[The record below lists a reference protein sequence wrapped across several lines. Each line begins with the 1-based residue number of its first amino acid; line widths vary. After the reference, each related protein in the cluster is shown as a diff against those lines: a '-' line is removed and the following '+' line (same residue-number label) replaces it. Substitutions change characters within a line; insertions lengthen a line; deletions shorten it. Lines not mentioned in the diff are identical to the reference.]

1 MTPAER
7 LKGLETFVAV
17 ADAGSFTAAADR
29 LNLTNSAVG
38 KAIARLEGR
47 LKRPLFDRTTRKLE
61 MTDAGNVFY
70 KVCVRVLDELEA
82 AERLLAHDHIAPSG
96 RLRVDMPATFGRM
109 HAVRSLLAFAEQYP
123 QVQPHVSFTDR
134 FVDPVEDGLDVVVRI
149 GGSDTWPAALCY
161 QHLGDEEL
169 VFCASPA
176 YVARHG
182 APKTLDAL
190 LGHDAILYGRADGS
204 TSPWL
209 IKDGALPLARQHVN
223 GRIILGQAEAEV
235 TAVEMGLGI
244 AQLATWL
251 VEQQLR
257 DGSLVKILPELAT
270 SGLPL
275 YLVWQR
281 SRQHAPKVTALIAHF
296 AQTLTIRPAATDA
309 ADNAASKAAGALAP
323 QPVAPA

>member
-38 KAIARLEGR
+38 KSIARLEGR

-61 MTDAGNVFY
+61 MTDAGTVFY

-82 AERLLAHDHIAPSG
+82 AERLLAHDHVAPSG

-109 HAVRSLLAFAEQYP
+109 HAVRSLLAFADLYP
-123 QVQPHVSFTDR
+123 QVIPQVSFTDR
-134 FVDPVEDGLDVVVRI
+134 FVDPVEDGIDVVVRI
-149 GGSDTWPAALCY
+149 GGSDTWPAALDY
-161 QHLGDEEL
+161 RHLGDEEL

-176 YVARHG
+176 YLARLG
-182 APKTLDAL
+182 APATLEQL
-190 LGHDAILYGRADGS
+190 LGHDAVLYGRADGS

-209 IKDGALPLARQHVN
+209 IKDGARPLARQHVN
-223 GRIILGQAEAEV
+223 GRIVLGQAEAQV

-257 DGSLVKILPELAT
+257 DGSLIRILPDLAT

-281 SRQHAPKVTALIAHF
+281 SRQHAPKVRSLIEHF
-296 AQTLTIRPAATDA
+296 AATLTIRPE
-309 ADNAASKAAGALAP
+309 ASG
-323 QPVAPA
+323 

>member
-17 ADAGSFTAAADR
+17 ADAGSFTAAAER
-29 LNLTNSAVG
+29 LHLTNSAVG
-38 KAIARLEGR
+38 KAVARLEGR
-47 LKRPLFDRTTRKLE
+47 LQRTLFDRSTRKLE

-82 AERLLAHDHIAPSG
+82 AERLLAHEHIAPSG

-109 HAVRSLLAFAEQYP
+109 HAVRALLAFADLYS
-123 QVQPHVSFTDR
+123 QVMPHVSFTDR

-149 GGSDTWPAALCY
+149 GGSDTWPAALCH

-169 VFCASPA
+169 VFCAAPA
-176 YVARHG
+176 YLARWG
-182 APKTLDAL
+182 EPATFEQL
-190 LGHDAILYGRADGS
+190 LGHDAVLYGRADGS

-209 IKDGALPLARQHVN
+209 VKDGAGPIARQHVN
-223 GRIILGQAEAEV
+223 GRIVLGQAEAQV

-257 DGSLVKILPELAT
+257 DGSLVKILPHLAT

-281 SRQHAPKVTALIAHF
+281 SRQHAPKVRALIAHF
-296 AQTLTIRPAATDA
+296 ANTLTIRPVAA
-309 ADNAASKAAGALAP
+309 
-323 QPVAPA
+323 